1 MPVGVE
7 TRLKRLKASITFKTA
22 GRVSDSVTRRIGA
35 ENVGLRYLATLN
47 KLTRPWLAVLVT
59 RSPPNKGMAHMLSND
74 STRFRKACIFTT
86 LRFVKKHALSLL
98 GTTRL
103 LSRSVRKS
111 LAR

>member
-47 KLTRPWLAVLVT
+47 KLTRPTRLIIDDHRHRNLLASYFESQGFDSLVEADCPSAT
-59 RSPPNKGMAHMLSND
+59 RL
-74 STRFRKACIFTT
+74 I
-86 LRFVKKHALSLL
+86 LSLC
-98 GTTRL
+98 
-103 LSRSVRKS
+103 
-111 LAR
+111 